1 MYDFA
6 VSFLPGLNSKEID
19 VLFVAVK
26 SALKEQ
32 VLALY
37 CFNMFLVREYISME
51 KSNILSKV
59 S

>member
-1 MYDFA
+1 MYDLA

-32 VLALY
+32 VLPLH
-37 CFNMFLVREYISME
+37 CFNMFLVEIS
-51 KSNILSKV
+51 
-59 S
+59 

>member
-1 MYDFA
+1 MFDLA
-6 VSFLPGLNSKEID
+6 VSFLPGLNFEEID
-19 VLFVAVK
+19 VLFVAAT

-37 CFNMFLVREYISME
+37 RLNMFLVE
-51 KSNILSKV
+51 ILWNFYYEV